1 MKAFFA
7 ALLSLIAELVK
18 DRVSRKDTASD
29 AETPQTLRDRWRK
42 HIRDDIDE
50 LRD

>member
-1 MKAFFA
+1 MKAFIQ

-18 DRVSRKDTASD
+18 ERVARKDTSSD